1 MLILFMSVISV
12 LIPHLFMPAVSKVMI
27 EYWQDYADLNAQY
40 IDSMQGMSTL
50 KSLGVSK
57 REGEKLADRAWG
69 FQRESMKNLGISLSD
84 SAVIVACTTIGTAVG
99 IALAAWHMACGKLT
113 YETLLVILFLA
124 GETMKPLNEMN
135 TYWHSSY
142 LGLSVAEELF
152 ALLDEP
158 QVLIEGK
165 RYCRLDA
172 TVPGMCLQ
180 NVFFSYTE
188 KGGKVL
194 KNVTMEMYA
203 GKITALVGKSGSGK
217 STIVSLLLR
226 FFDAEEGTVMLDGKD
241 VRDFPIEYLRNQIS
255 VVFQEPYIFYG
266 TIREN
271 LRMAKPDATDE
282 ELTEAAKLANAHEF
296 IMEFQDGYD
305 TLVGER
311 GATLSG
317 GERQRIAI
325 ARAIL
330 KAAPILILDEA
341 TSSVDMVHEA
351 KIQEALNH
359 CMKGKTTIV
368 IAHRL
373 STIEHADVIYVLEEG
388 CVTGKGTH
396 EELLKGNQVYRRL
409 IEAQKYA

>member
-1 MLILFMSVISV
+1 
-12 LIPHLFMPAVSKVMI
+12 
-27 EYWQDYADLNAQY
+27 
-40 IDSMQGMSTL
+40 
-50 KSLGVSK
+50 
-57 REGEKLADRAWG
+57 
-69 FQRESMKNLGISLSD
+69 
-84 SAVIVACTTIGTAVG
+84 
-99 IALAAWHMACGKLT
+99 
-113 YETLLVILFLA
+113 
-124 GETMKPLNEMN
+124 
-135 TYWHSSY
+135 
-142 LGLSVAEELF
+142 
-152 ALLDEP
+152 
-158 QVLIEGK
+158 
-165 RYCRLDA
+165 
-172 TVPGMCLQ
+172 MCLQ